1 MGEVFLHQHHLLPIG
16 SFALPLLSTKG
27 EVIEEAEAEALALVK
42 ETSAR
47 MMRGRRRRSK
57 SRSWL
62 QSGFFKRDVI
72 MLLVGEG

>member
-1 MGEVFLHQHHLLPIG
+1 MGEVFLHQHHLLPVG

-27 EVIEEAEAEALALVK
+27 EVIEEAEAEALVK

-57 SRSWL
+57 SQSWL